1 MSIRERLNGNE
12 AVAYAKQRKQFGR
25 RLIDFEMVQAMLADM
40 AIKTEAA
47 RVHENTCKRQM
58 AAGEMERKDGAI
70 VKTFQ
75 MIYNFFGL
83 TLEGQKLEVTNGGT
97 LSLGNHQLTF
107 VFAPMVHWPEV
118 MVTYGSTD

>member
-1 MSIRERLNGNE
+1 
-12 AVAYAKQRKQFGR
+12 
-25 RLIDFEMVQAMLADM
+25 
-40 AIKTEAA
+40 
-47 RVHENTCKRQM
+47 
-58 AAGEMERKDGAI
+58 
-70 VKTFQ
+70 

-118 MVTYGSTD
+118 MVTYDSTDKYSSPLTASANSVPSMWKKTGMTKPADISSAS